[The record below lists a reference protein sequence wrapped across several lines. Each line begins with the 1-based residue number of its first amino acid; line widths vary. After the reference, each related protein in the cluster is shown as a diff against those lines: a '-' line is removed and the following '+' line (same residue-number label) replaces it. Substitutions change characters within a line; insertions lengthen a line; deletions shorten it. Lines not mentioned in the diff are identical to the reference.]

1 MKGFTLIEILVA
13 SIIGVFVAVVAVG
26 TLKAVSVNSERISKN
41 INKAA
46 EIRFA
51 SKRITA
57 DLVNLYRDRDLRNVK
72 FVGTIQD
79 PKRGGGSWLTFYTVS
94 RVKARASQPEG
105 DVYEVEYYLVKNQ
118 DKNSLMRQLWPNP
131 DKDSE
136 PGGILTVIAE
146 GIDVFDVRYFD
157 GQEWKIEWSEEERR
171 LPELVEVAMAAKEPS
186 GTRGVMESFIINFS
200 RSRGGQI
207 DTFEFDEGK
216 ESAISD
222 EQ

>member
-26 TLKAVSVNSERISKN
+26 TLKAVSVNSERVCKN

-51 SKRITA
+51 SKRIAA
-57 DLVNLYRDRDLRNVK
+57 DLVNLYRDRDLRNTK

-79 PKRGGGSWLTFYTVS
+79 PKRGGGSWLTFYTIS

-118 DKNSLMRQLWPNP
+118 MTYH
-131 DKDSE
+131 
-136 PGGILTVIAE
+136 I
-146 GIDVFDVRYFD
+146 
-157 GQEWKIEWSEEERR
+157 
-171 LPELVEVAMAAKEPS
+171 
-186 GTRGVMESFIINFS
+186 
-200 RSRGGQI
+200 
-207 DTFEFDEGK
+207 
-216 ESAISD
+216 
-222 EQ
+222 